1 MDGFKIRQATL
12 ADKADVLGIH
22 DHVYEGHDYLPEFYD
37 YLLSLED
44 ARAFVLQH
52 EGKIVS
58 ICIHKHTSQ
67 SQTRPE
73 LSLNLRSKVLQNA
86 PKGEFSNTFD
96 HR

>member
-1 MDGFKIRQATL
+1 MDGFTIRQATL

-52 EGKIVS
+52 EAKIVS
-58 ICIHKHTSQ
+58 IQMYAFINIC
-67 SQTRPE
+67 P
-73 LSLNLRSKVLQNA
+73 KVKLDQA
-86 PKGEFSNTFD
+86 GQ
-96 HR
+96 